1 MPIKN
6 LTGVF
11 ETIMNQTLENKLSMY
26 LAVQKV
32 CADNNSIWSGIVACA
47 TAITDLQ
54 NKVNQIVT
62 VRQIQESNP
71 TGITQDKAV
80 RKEIMVNQAMFV
92 KGAVQAYATNNGNNE
107 LFESVNYSVS
117 EMKRPADTI
126 CRDRALLIYNK
137 ANDIVASLSTYG
149 VDATVLSNL
158 QTAIND
164 YAAIIARPR
173 TAKSSIKAA
182 TTALN
187 QLFVDTDLIIKRK
200 IDLLMVQFK
209 ATNTSFYNTY
219 LNARII
225 IDLGKGSKTIEVI
238 LNALEMKTVQRVIN
252 DTILANTGTTK
263 LRYCADHLPPC
274 DAGDESA
281 IIMLPGDSIK
291 IDIKESFITITNI
304 DETLKG
310 SFKVKVT
317 SEVPVVS

>member
-1 MPIKN
+1 
-6 LTGVF
+6 
-11 ETIMNQTLENKLSMY
+11 MNQTLENKLSMY

-32 CADNNSIWSGIVACA
+32 CDDNSIVWSGIVACA

-54 NKVNQIVT
+54 NKVNEIVT
-62 VRQIQESNP
+62 VRQVQESNP

-80 RKEIMVNQAMFV
+80 KKDVMVNQAMFV
-92 KGAVQAYATNNGNNE
+92 KGAVQAYATNTGNNE
-107 LFESVNYSVS
+107 LFESVNYSIS

-137 ANDIVASLSTYG
+137 ANEVVASLSTYG
-149 VDATVLSNL
+149 VDATVLTSF
-158 QTAIND
+158 QTAINE

-173 TAKSSIKAA
+173 TARSSIKAA

-187 QLFVDTDLIIKRK
+187 KLFVDTDLIIKRK

-219 LNARII
+219 LNARQI
-225 IDLGKGSKTIEVI
+225 IDLGKGSTTLEVI
-238 LNALEMKTVQRVIN
+238 LNPLQVKTIQRVIN
-252 DTILANTGTTK
+252 DTVLVNTGTTK
-263 LRYCADHLPPC
+263 LRYCGDHLPPC

-281 IIMLPGDSIK
+281 IIILPGDSIK

-310 SFKVKVT
+310 IFKVKVT
-317 SEVPVVS
+317 SEVPVVP

>member
-1 MPIKN
+1 
-6 LTGVF
+6 
-11 ETIMNQTLENKLSMY
+11 MNQTLENKLSMY

-54 NKVNQIVT
+54 NKVNEIVT
-62 VRQIQESNP
+62 VRQVQESNP
-71 TGITQDKAV
+71 TGITQDKQV
-80 RKEIMVNQAMFV
+80 KREVMIEQAMFV
-92 KGAVQAYATNNGNNE
+92 KGAVQAYATNTTNNE

-149 VDATVLSNL
+149 VDAAVLTSL

-173 TAKSSIKAA
+173 NAKNSIKAA

-187 QLFVDTDLIIKRK
+187 QLFSATDLIIKRK
-200 IDLLMVQFK
+200 IDLLMLQFK
-209 ATNTSFYNTY
+209 ATNSSFYNTY

-225 IDLGKGSKTIEVI
+225 IDLGKGSKTLEVI
-238 LNALEMKTVQRVIN
+238 LNPLEIKTVQRVIH
-252 DTILANTGTTK
+252 DTVLLNTGTTK
-263 LRYCADHLPPC
+263 LRYCGDHLPPC
-274 DAGDESA
+274 DAGDESTV
-281 IIMLPGDSIK
+281 IILPGDSIK